1 MFLFLLV
8 VWNLNF
14 IATDNSG
21 GGREAKI
28 ALRFFRCEAA
38 KQGAEEA
45 SLRATHGD
53 YATGVG
59 LQISPSPPNKNR
71 NSNTK
76 GLRFLRFYVILY
88 LTLKNGRSL

>member
-59 LQISPSPPNKNR
+59 LQISPSPPTKNELL
-71 NSNTK
+71 STK
-76 GLRFLRFYVILY
+76 TNVRFFVFWGVFEA
-88 LTLKNGRSL
+88 KSH